1 MNDKYKLYV
10 SSDHLILFLFFSPN
24 ERMCVC
30 FVFSYWPAKCLNI
43 GSFPVAIHVIN
54 KSMFVMQY
62 TDNSLITEKMIYN
75 YKDFEFESFKN
86 YKSH

>member
-1 MNDKYKLYV
+1 
-10 SSDHLILFLFFSPN
+10 
-24 ERMCVC
+24 
-30 FVFSYWPAKCLNI
+30 
-43 GSFPVAIHVIN
+43 
-54 KSMFVMQY
+54 MFVVQY